1 MKQRPATAV
10 RAAAAVTAA
19 LTLTLGAVGCS
30 SSGTT
35 AAAPAA
41 SPAAAGAAA
50 PGAGAASAS
59 PAAQA
64 DAAPTAAAAATATGP
79 DRCHTSELKADVQLQ
94 GTPGSAMVMLTN
106 KGDRTCTVKGYLGY
120 GGLLADN
127 SRVDVATSRVARP
140 GAPVTVTLKP
150 GTTAFSGLKWTLCDK
165 ADATCQVL
173 AGIVVTPP
181 DETTQV
187 TATVYGTDAKTVLQ
201 LPVAR
206 AGFTVGTLQPSSQGV
221 LLG

>member
-1 MKQRPATAV
+1 APPPPRRAPPPAPPRRPPPPRGAGAPA
-10 RAAAAVTAA
+10 RAA
-19 LTLTLGAVGCS
+19 GAPR
-30 SSGTT
+30 
-35 AAAPAA
+35 AAAPA
-41 SPAAAGAAA
+41 PAGAATGSA
-50 PGAGAASAS
+50 KASA
-59 PAAQA
+59 
-64 DAAPTAAAAATATGP
+64 AAPSGS
-79 DRCHTSELKADVQLQ
+79 DRCRTTELKADVQLQ

-106 KGDRTCTVKGYLGY
+106 RGDRTCTVKGYLGY

-127 SRVDVATSRVARP
+127 SRSDVATTRVPQP

-165 ADATCQVL
+165 ADASCQVL
-173 AGIVVTPP
+173 AGVVVTPP
-181 DETTQV
+181 DETTQL

-201 LPVAR
+201 LPVAK